1 MVESTVKQPMA
12 SRQVNKLTGVG
23 INLWLA
29 SNAINDI
36 RSLRMGR
43 CKFVLNN
50 KKFRQHYCRR
60 GSLLNYEQLLLAGIK
75 L

>member
-12 SRQVNKLTGVG
+12 RRQVNKLTEVG

-36 RSLRMGR
+36 RSLRIGR

-50 KKFRQHYCRR
+50 KKSRQHYCRR

>member
-1 MVESTVKQPMA
+1 MVESTVKQPIVR
-12 SRQVNKLTGVG
+12 RQVNKLTGVG
-23 INLWLA
+23 VNLWLA

-36 RSLRMGR
+36 RSLRMGPR
-43 CKFVLNN
+43 QFALNN
-50 KKFRQHYCRR
+50 KKSRQHYYRR